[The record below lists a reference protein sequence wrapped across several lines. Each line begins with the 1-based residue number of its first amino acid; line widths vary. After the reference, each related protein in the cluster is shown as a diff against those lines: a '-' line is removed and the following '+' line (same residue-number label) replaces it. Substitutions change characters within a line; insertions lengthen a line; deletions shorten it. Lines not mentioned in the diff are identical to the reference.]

1 VTVRRYP
8 LGGLR
13 ELRTTRT
20 QGKVFLAIHV
30 HDGRVVDKRH
40 NGLALEDAE
49 LDTLRSAL
57 ADLAGETGPS
67 EAT

>member
-1 VTVRRYP
+1 MTVRRYP

-13 ELRTTRT
+13 ELRTNRV

-30 HDGRVVDKRH
+30 HDGLPADPRH
-40 NGLALEDAE
+40 KGLVLEDAE

-57 ADLAGETGPS
+57 ADLAGETPQ
-67 EAT
+67 EPT